1 MYFHRNIEGGD
12 LIRMRDGTD
21 EIIKTQLYGEIETL
35 EKGYHSIKEY
45 LSGTEAENLKI
56 IGDLQGFRNTLS
68 KISMH
73 ILTLYT
79 LEGQKTKI
87 TWDSLFMNIDHA
99 LERLKASAG
108 LNPRPTIKL
117 AFDMSE
123 PQIEEVM
130 SYLLTLKKS
139 LQ

>member
-45 LSGTEAENLKI
+45 LSGTEAESLKI

-73 ILTLYT
+73 ILTFLRCI
-79 LEGQKTKI
+79 LWKGKK
-87 TWDSLFMNIDHA
+87 
-99 LERLKASAG
+99 
-108 LNPRPTIKL
+108 P
-117 AFDMSE
+117 
-123 PQIEEVM
+123 
-130 SYLLTLKKS
+130 KS
-139 LQ
+139 LGIHFSRTLTTPWKG